1 MINRSAP
8 LGYVIGIVSQK
19 GGVGKS
25 TLSRAIAREAAS
37 SDLTVKI
44 ADLDLQQG
52 TSVKW
57 NLRRLNRGVDPS
69 ISVEAFRSAREA
81 LKEKGNHDVLVL
93 DGPARA
99 SEATLL
105 IAQSA
110 DLIIQPTSSGLDDL
124 EPAVLTFHELVRDGI
139 SREKLFFALNRIGT
153 PASERRAREYIGKA
167 GYQILEG
174 ALYEKPAYEQAQTDG
189 FSVTETPFKTLN
201 KKADLLIQSLVD
213 QLPNQ

>member
-1 MINRSAP
+1 

-25 TLSRAIAREAAS
+25 TLCRAIAREAAIN
-37 SDLTVKI
+37 DLTVKI
-44 ADLDLQQG
+44 ADLDTQQG
-52 TSVKW
+52 TSLKW
-57 NLRRLNRGVDPS
+57 NLRRLDRGITPT
-69 ISVEAFRSAREA
+69 ISVQAYRSARDA
-81 LKEKGNHDVLVL
+81 LKEKGLHEVLIL

-110 DLIIQPTSSGLDDL
+110 DLVVQPTSSSIDDL
-124 EPAVLTFHELVRDGI
+124 EPAILTFHELIREGI
-139 SREKLFFALNRIGT
+139 GREKLIFALCRIGT
-153 PASERRAREYIGKA
+153 IASERRAREYIQKA
-167 GYQILEG
+167 GYPVLDG

-189 FSVTETPFKTLN
+189 CSVTETPFKSVN
-201 KKADLLIQSLVD
+201 QKADHLIQSLID